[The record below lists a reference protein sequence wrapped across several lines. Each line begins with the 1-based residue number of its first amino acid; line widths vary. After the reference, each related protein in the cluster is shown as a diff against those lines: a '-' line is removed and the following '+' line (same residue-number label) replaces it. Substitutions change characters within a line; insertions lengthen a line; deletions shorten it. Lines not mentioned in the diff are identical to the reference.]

1 MSLPLECMES
11 RSSGDME
18 DSSATSQASPI
29 PSPPPEPWDET
40 SKKSRKR
47 RSPHWEHFIKKDG
60 ENKAECIYCHTFIG
74 CASLQGTSGMKNHI
88 KRCRLELWKFNQ
100 EDSRRALEKM
110 VIMDEMSFRMVEHE
124 DNASSNDVGIQ
135 YLKRRFESWKTLV
148 LGGRFLHMR
157 CCAHIL
163 SLTVK
168 EGLKESDVSIKRI
181 RCAVRYVRSSGAR
194 LQKFMSCVKQEKL
207 ESKRFL
213 CLDVDTRWNST
224 FLMLEGALAYRRA
237 FDLLECSDGGK
248 FRYELLKTG
257 GVPEPSDWDRV
268 ASFLPLLKIFY
279 DATLRVSGSLYIT
292 SNVYLQELVGISVL
306 IKKKMLSNDAGVS
319 LMASGMKKKH
329 DKYWENVDNVNLL
342 LYIAVILDPRRK
354 MGYTKWAINQQYDS
368 EKAKYLCDKVMQ
380 TLNDMYELYISENPP
395 NESILP
401 KTSDFSEEV
410 EDMDSDVDVAE
421 LEFERQVGSCVGVQ
435 GKNELAKYLE
445 DDREVNPAGKNFDCP
460 LILEERLEDMEKIES
475 GGSLDKNIIKQVGTR
490 RSSGSQVGEMRRQQP
505 QGQGLVGCQSGR
517 QR

>member
-1 MSLPLECMES
+1 MYGLTELSNIRQLEFGLTECMES
-11 RSSGDME
+11 GSSGDME
-18 DSSATSQASPI
+18 DSSATSQAPPI
-29 PSPPPEPWDET
+29 PSPPPEPWE
-40 SKKSRKR
+40 KR
-47 RSPHWEHFIKKDG
+47 RSPHWEHFIKNDG
-60 ENKAECIYCHTFIG
+60 ENKDECIYCHTFIG

-88 KRCRLELWKFNQ
+88 KRCKEYPPNIDQNQQLLSLSQQTLDGNLVDQKKGRLELWKFNQ
-100 EDSRRALEKM
+100 EDSRRALAKM

-124 DNASSNDVGIQ
+124 
-135 YLKRRFESWKTLV
+135 
-148 LGGRFLHMR
+148 
-157 CCAHIL
+157 
-163 SLTVK
+163 
-168 EGLKESDVSIKRI
+168 
-181 RCAVRYVRSSGAR
+181 
-194 LQKFMSCVKQEKL
+194 
-207 ESKRFL
+207 
-213 CLDVDTRWNST
+213 
-224 FLMLEGALAYRRA
+224 
-237 FDLLECSDGGK
+237 
-248 FRYELLKTG
+248 G

-292 SNVYLQELVGISVL
+292 SNVYLQEIVGISVL

-421 LEFERQVGSCVGVQ
+421 LEFERQMGSCVGVQ

-445 DDREVNPAGKNFDCP
+445 DDREVNPAGKSFDC
-460 LILEERLEDMEKIES
+460 
-475 GGSLDKNIIKQVGTR
+475 GSLDKNIIKQVGTR
-490 RSSGSQVGEMRRQQP
+490 KSSGSQVGEVRRQQP
-505 QGQGLVGCQSGR
+505 QGQGQVGCQSGR